1 MKRFF
6 MFRRF
11 LFFAVFNL
19 LWFAWVDVCLLFNQ
33 EQPAGT
39 TTSIEANLPYLSG
52 PMYYFKNYSRRDY
65 NNQSQNWCALQD
77 QRGIMYIGNHCG
89 VMEFDSVSWREI
101 AIPNL
106 TVRSMCITNDGVI
119 YVGGNNEMGFLTPDA
134 NGSLQYLSLLEYIK
148 PSRENFSNVWET
160 FSLNDGIY
168 FRTTKYLFHW
178 DPRLKEFKVWE
189 PQTAFMVSFL
199 CDGKFFVQEKD
210 IGLKEMINGSLKLA
224 AGGDV
229 FADKPIYMMTSY
241 DGQRILIGTRLN
253 VFYLYDHSRTAP
265 FPNECA
271 EYIKDKQLSH
281 GIRLSCGDYALAT
294 LRGGLIIMDSA
305 GKLKQLFNKTSG
317 LQDDNIKYVFEDR
330 GGNLWLALDK
340 GITKIEFAS
349 PISIYDDR
357 AGLQGI
363 VLAVS
368 RYGHDNT
375 LYVGT
380 RLGLFKS
387 ETQQRFT
394 SVKGCASSCW
404 ALLSVGTSLLAATSE
419 GVLQISGRDIYKVT
433 NTHAYVLCASRIY
446 PLRIWVGTRQGLESI
461 VLSGDK
467 NHWLKESIFQNITEP
482 ISSIVED
489 KEGNLWLGTPAAGV
503 LKVDSPGDKKLSA
516 SRVNRWD
523 ILTLSTS
530 REVQV
535 FFAADHVIFT
545 TPGGIFYFDELAKS
559 FKPDMTLGADFAG
572 SSSGNPR
579 KIFLITEDSYNN
591 IWFHSE
597 SKNYQAVRKPDG
609 TYAINSTP
617 FKRIP
622 LVQVNAIYPDTDR
635 RIVWLAGDDGLLR
648 FDTGI
653 KKDYGTQYST
663 FLRRVLIN
671 GRPIFNGFKKKMEQT
686 GETSLPAF
694 DFEDRNISFEFAAPF
709 FEGESETRYKCLLE
723 GYDKKWSELS
733 SECKKDYTN
742 LDSRTYVF
750 RVQAMNVYG
759 TISSED
765 AFSFKILP
773 PWYRAWWAFL
783 IYAAAAFL
791 VVYFIVRWRSGHL
804 EKEKQNLEQIIKD
817 RVKEI
822 NEKKLQLEEQSEK
835 LEEMDHIKSR
845 FFANI
850 SHEFRTPLTL
860 IMGPLEQMIGEC
872 SVPTE
877 RKKLSLMLRNSQR
890 LLSLINQL
898 LELSK
903 IDSGKVALRMSLQNI
918 VPFIKGITASF
929 EPLTSRNEQDLSLS
943 ADEEDISLYFDSKGM
958 EEVMF
963 NLLINAVK
971 FTPRGGKIIV
981 RISRSTADTVG
992 KVRFPSGAVSIS
1004 VRDTGPGI
1012 PRDQVAY
1019 IFDRFYQ
1026 VDSTI
1031 EQYSK
1036 STGIGLAIARE
1047 MVDLHH
1053 GFIDVLSQEGLGTE
1067 FIVYLPMGT
1076 GHLTPQEIVDS
1087 REIQT
1092 GEFHSSMIQSL
1103 AVSDND
1109 KDEEEFETVES
1120 AEARENLTDEGAEP
1134 RKPEKDIILLVEDNA
1149 DVREY
1154 MRGSLVP
1161 IYAVAE
1167 AVDGKQGIE
1176 KARVIIPDLIVSD
1189 IMMPHISGYQLC
1201 RTLKNDVKT
1210 SHIPIILLTARAS
1223 EESIVEGLETGADDY
1238 ITKPFNLRILCA
1250 RIKNLIDLRR
1260 HIQESFRREMTLQPV
1275 EISVSKIDRN
1285 FIEEL
1290 KDVIEK
1296 NLSDPE
1302 FNVEDLGRRLSL
1314 SRATLYRKIHSL
1326 TGESPVDFIRSYRLK
1341 RAAQLL
1347 KKKVLNVT
1355 DVAFEVGF
1363 SSTAY
1368 FTKCFKEKFHEVP
1381 STFQS
1386 SSSAD
1391 QATKSISSD

>member
-1 MKRFF
+1 F
-6 MFRRF
+6 
-11 LFFAVFNL
+11 
-19 LWFAWVDVCLLFNQ
+19 
-33 EQPAGT
+33 
-39 TTSIEANLPYLSG
+39 
-52 PMYYFKNYSRRDY
+52 
-65 NNQSQNWCALQD
+65 
-77 QRGIMYIGNHCG
+77 
-89 VMEFDSVSWREI
+89 
-101 AIPNL
+101 
-106 TVRSMCITNDGVI
+106 I
-119 YVGGNNEMGFLTPDA
+119 YVGGNNEMGYLAHDA
-134 NGSLQYLSLLEYIK
+134 NGSPHYISLLEYIK
-148 PSRENFSNVWET
+148 PKRDNFSNVWET
-160 FSLNDGIY
+160 ISLDDGIY

-178 DPRLKEFKVWE
+178 HPRAKQFMVWE
-189 PQTAFMVSFL
+189 PETAFMVAFS
-199 CDGKFFVQEKD
+199 CSGRFFVQEKD
-210 IGLKEMINGSLKLA
+210 IGLKEMVNGSLKLA
-224 AGGDV
+224 AGGDI
-229 FADKPIYMMTSY
+229 FADKPIYMMTPY
-241 DGQRILIGTRLN
+241 DEQRILIGTRLN
-253 VFYLYDHSRTAP
+253 GFYLYDHSQATP

-294 LRGGLIIMDSA
+294 LRGGLIIMDPA
-305 GKLKQLFNKTSG
+305 GNLKQVLDKSSG

-340 GITKIEFAS
+340 GITKIEYAS
-349 PISIYDDR
+349 PITIYDDR

-363 VLAVS
+363 VLSVS
-368 RYGHDNT
+368 RHGPDNT
-375 LYVGT
+375 LYAGT
-380 RLGLFKS
+380 RLGLFKLES
-387 ETQQRFT
+387 RRRFIP
-394 SVKGCASSCW
+394 VKGCASSCW
-404 ALLSVGTSLLAATSE
+404 ALLSMGNSLLAATSE

-433 NTHAYVLCASRIY
+433 STHAYVLCASRLN
-446 PLRIWVGTRQGLESI
+446 PQRVWVGTRQGLEAI

-467 NHWLKESIFQNITEP
+467 KQWIKEAIFQNISEP
-482 ISSIVED
+482 ISSIIED
-489 KEGNLWLGTPAAGV
+489 KAGNLWLGTPAAGV
-503 LKVDSPGDKKLSA
+503 LKVDFAGDKSLSA

-523 ILTLSTS
+523 ILPSATS

-535 FFAADHVIFT
+535 FSAAGHVIYT
-545 TPGGIFYFDELAKS
+545 TPGGIFYFDELSKG
-559 FKPDMTLGADFAG
+559 FKPDMILGADFAG
-572 SSSGNPR
+572 NLTGNPR
-579 KIFLITEDSYNN
+579 KIFQVVEDSYNN
-591 IWFHSE
+591 TWFHSE
-597 SKNYQAVRKPDG
+597 SKNYQAVRKPGG

-622 LVQVNAIYPDTDR
+622 LLQVNSIYPDPDR
-635 RIVWLAGDDGLLR
+635 RVVWLAGDDGLLR

-653 KKDYGTQYST
+653 KKDYGAQYST
-663 FLRRVLIN
+663 LLRRVLIN
-671 GRPIFNGFKKKMEQT
+671 GRPIFNGFKKNMEQT
-686 GETSLPAF
+686 NSTSMPGF
-694 DFEDRNISFEFAAPF
+694 DFEDRNINFEFAAPF
-709 FEGESETRYKCLLE
+709 FEGETETRYKWFLE

-733 SECKKDYTN
+733 PESKKDYTN
-742 LDSRTYVF
+742 LDSRSYVF

-765 AFSFKILP
+765 SFYFKILP

-791 VVYFIVRWRSGHL
+791 MVYFIVRWRSGHL
-804 EKEKQNLEQIIKD
+804 EKEKQSLEQIIKD

-822 NEKKLQLEEQSEK
+822 NEKKLQLEEQSKK

-872 SVPTE
+872 SLPAD

-903 IDSGKVALRMSLQNI
+903 IDSGKVTLRMCLQNI

-929 EPLTSRNEQDLSLS
+929 EPLTSRNEQDLSII
-943 ADEEDISLYFDSKGM
+943 ADDEDISLYFDSKGM

-981 RISRSTADTVG
+981 RISRSTANAVG
-992 KVRFPSGAVSIS
+992 EVHFPSGAISIS
-1004 VRDTGPGI
+1004 VQDTGPGI
-1012 PRDQVAY
+1012 PRDQLAY

-1026 VDSTI
+1026 VDSSV

-1076 GHLTPQEIVDS
+1076 GHLTSQDIVDK
-1087 REIQT
+1087 REVEIGVLKT
-1092 GEFHSSMIQSL
+1092 SMSPPL
-1103 AVSDND
+1103 ALLDDD
-1109 KDEEEFETVES
+1109 KNEEEFESVEG
-1120 AEARENLTDEGAEP
+1120 AEVRENHVDEGEEP

-1161 IYAVAE
+1161 LYAVIE

-1176 KARVIIPDLIVSD
+1176 KAREIIPDLIISD
-1189 IMMPHISGYQLC
+1189 IMMPHVSGYQLC

-1260 HIQESFRREMTLQPV
+1260 HIQESFKREMTLQPV
-1275 EISVSKIDRN
+1275 EISVSKIDRD

-1290 KDVIEK
+1290 KEVIEK

-1326 TGESPVDFIRSYRLK
+1326 TGDSPVDFIRSYRLK

-1347 KKKVLNVT
+1347 KKGTLNVT
-1355 DVAFEVGF
+1355 DAAFEVGF

-1368 FTKCFKEKFHEVP
+1368 FTKCFKEKFHQVP
-1381 STFQS
+1381 STFHS
-1386 SSSAD
+1386 SSSVDQTSQSIDAD
-1391 QATKSISSD
+1391 